1 MVSLMELWLPILV
14 SAVLVFVVSSII
26 HMVLQ
31 THRDDCRR
39 LPGEEKVLA
48 ELRAQ
53 GIPRG
58 AYAFPHCGSMKNM
71 GSPEMLAKYRE
82 GPVGYLTVMPS
93 GPPALGRSLVQW
105 FLYSIA
111 VGVLVAYVAGTAL
124 PRGTAFMTVFRVA
137 GTAGMLG
144 YAMGHFVDSIWL
156 GHPWANTIKHVLD
169 GVVYGLVTGAAFA
182 LLWPSA
188 SA

>member
-31 THRDDCRR
+31 THKDDCRR
-39 LPGEEKVLA
+39 LPGEEKMLT

-58 AYAFPHCGSMKNM
+58 HYAFPHPGSMKNM
-71 GSPEMLAKYRE
+71 CSPEMLEKYRE
-82 GPVGYLTVMPS
+82 GPVGYLIVMPN
-93 GPPALGRSLVQW
+93 GPPAIGKNLVQW
-105 FLYSIA
+105 FLHSIA
-111 VGVLVAYVAGTAL
+111 VGVLVAYVAGVAI
-124 PRGTAFMTVFRVA
+124 PRGSDFMIVFRVA
-137 GTAGMLG
+137 GTAGILG
-144 YAMGHFVDSIWL
+144 YAMGHLVDSIWM
-156 GHPWANTIKHVLD
+156 GHPWSNTIKHFLD

-182 LLWPSA
+182 LLWPAVST
-188 SA
+188 